1 MFESY
6 LRIFDKYGPDIFSG
20 LKLTI
25 YITIISIIFGLFLG
39 LILAVLKIYGP
50 KILKILSSLYIEII
64 RGTPMVV
71 QLFIIYYGIP
81 STGLIRFSPFFAAI
95 LGMGLNSAAY
105 QAEYFRTAFHAIPV
119 GQSDAALSI
128 GMNRWKIIFYILLP
142 QVIRITIP
150 AWTNEL
156 IALTQYSSL
165 AMVLTV
171 MELTSVGKFI
181 GSKTFMYIQSF
192 TIITVIYVI
201 LSIVFTRLMVYFEK
215 RLAIPGVSVV
225 RGRGSIF

>member
-6 LRIFDKYGPDIFSG
+6 IKIFEKYGTNIISG
-20 LKLTI
+20 IKLTL
-25 YITIISIIFGLFLG
+25 YITILSILIGLILG
-39 LILAVLKIYGP
+39 LILAILKIYGP
-50 KILKILSSLYIEII
+50 KILKFLSKAYIEII

-81 STGLIRFSPFFAAI
+81 STGLVKFSPIFAAI

-105 QAEYFRTAFHAIPV
+105 QAEYFRTAFQAIPY
-119 GQSDAALSI
+119 GQTDAALSI
-128 GMNRWKIIFYILLP
+128 GMNRFKLIFYILLP

-165 AMVLTV
+165 AMILTV
-171 MELTSVGKFI
+171 MELTSVAKLI
-181 GSKTFMYIQSF
+181 GSKTFLYIQSF
-192 TIITVIYVI
+192 TIITIIYVTISI
-201 LSIVFTRLMVYFEK
+201 LFTRLMFIFEK

-225 RGRGSIF
+225 KGRGSIF

>member
-6 LRIFDKYGPDIFSG
+6 IRIFDKYGTNILSG

-25 YITIISIIFGLFLG
+25 YITLISIIIGLFLG
-39 LILAVLKIYGP
+39 LLLAILKIYGP
-50 KILKILSSLYIEII
+50 KLLKILSSLYIEII

-81 STGLIRFSPFFAAI
+81 STGLIRFSPLFAAI

-105 QAEYFRTAFHAIPV
+105 QAEYFRTAFHAIPT

-165 AMVLTV
+165 AMILTV
-171 MELTSVGKFI
+171 MELTSVAKFI
-181 GSKTFMYIQSF
+181 GSKTFLYIQSF

-201 LSIVFTRLMVYFEK
+201 LSIIFNRLMIYFEK
-215 RLAIPGVSVV
+215 RLSIPGVSVV
-225 RGRGSIF
+225 KGRGFLF